1 MDLKNKRLLVIGG
14 AGLIGS
20 HTVDALLGEDVAEIR
35 IYDNFSRGS
44 MENIQDALRDPRVN
58 IFPLGGE
65 LMHRDILDRAM
76 EDIDGVFHFAALW
89 LLHCHEFPRSA
100 FEVNIGGTFNVLEA
114 CINNGVKRLVWSSS
128 ASVYGDAVTEPMTE
142 DHPYNNT
149 NFYGATKVA
158 GEQMA
163 RSLYH
168 RHKDSDKHFDYVGL
182 RYMNVYGPRQ
192 DYRGAYVAVVMKILD
207 RLDRGL
213 PPLVYG
219 DGSQA
224 YDFIY
229 VGDCGAAN
237 VCAMKS
243 DATDEFY
250 NVGMGTKTTIKELAE
265 LILDITGSD
274 LSIQYE
280 PAGPT
285 FVKNRVGC
293 PEKAARQIGFK
304 AKVELRDGL
313 QRLIEWRNGHKEEVD
328 RRQRE
333 AGVAN
338 D

>member
-1 MDLKNKRLLVIGG
+1 MDLKGKRLLVIGG

-20 HTVDALLGEDVAEIR
+20 HTVDALLDEGPAEIR

-44 MENIQDALRDPRVN
+44 VENIRGALVDRRVN
-58 IFPLGGE
+58 VFPLGGE
-65 LMHRDILDRAM
+65 LLHRDILDRAM
-76 EDIDGVFHFAALW
+76 EGIDGVFHFAALW
-89 LLHCHEFPRSA
+89 LLHCRDFPRSA
-100 FEVNIGGTFNVLEA
+100 FEVNIAGTFNVLEA
-114 CINNGVKRLVWSSS
+114 CANHGVRRLVMSSS
-128 ASVYGDAVTEPMTE
+128 ASVYGDAVTEPMGE

-163 RSLYH
+163 RAMHH
-168 RHKDSDKHFDYVGL
+168 RYKDTDNHFDYAGL

-213 PPLVYG
+213 APVVYG

-224 YDFIY
+224 YDFVY
-229 VGDCGAAN
+229 VGDCAAAN

-243 DATDEFY
+243 DTTDEFY
-250 NVGMGTKTTIKELAE
+250 NVGSGIRTTIKELAE

-280 PAGPT
+280 PGGQT

-293 PEKAARQIGFK
+293 PKKASEQIGFT
-304 AKVELRDGL
+304 AKVALCDGL
-313 QRLIEWRNGHKEEVD
+313 KRLIEWRMAHKEAVA
-328 RRQRE
+328 RSRRE
-333 AGVAN
+333 ASDSDG
-338 D
+338 